1 MPNLYFSNQTEPAKD
16 LAKKAKS
23 GLIARVHQ
31 GIYTDA
37 KPSELESLLLSRWYE
52 VVKYLQPDAI
62 ASHRTAHELQ
72 PKGGLVVVTSNIK
85 QQRKIHVAQVLTI
98 DIQPGS
104 TSDLTEPFLPT
115 MHRSAPSR
123 LFLENL
129 SLSRGALTKSLG
141 QEWVEE
147 RLSIVMRRTGGEK
160 ELNHIR
166 DVARNFANENG
177 FNKEFGK
184 LNEIISSLLNT
195 NSIEGT
201 LKSSVAIAT
210 AKREPYDVVRIERF
224 QALAD
229 FLNRCMLPEIPYT
242 YTKPGW
248 KHLAFFESY
257 FSNFIEGT
265 EFQIDEAE
273 AIVFLN
279 ESVGDRH
286 QDSHDVSAVFQQ
298 VSEYQE
304 MSSFPET
311 AEEFIQELQRR
322 HFDMMLERK
331 DKNPGVFKSKVNRAG
346 TSTFVLPEDVIGTL
360 TKGFE
365 IYQTVKFGL
374 ESAIFMQ
381 FLVSECHPF
390 DDGNGR
396 LSRIMMN
403 SVLHSND
410 QYKLIVPTVHRD
422 SYLNGLRRASRE
434 NKFSTLVKVFYQ
446 LQRYTASIDWV
457 IYGDA
462 RDALE
467 NDGAHLLPDE
477 GTPTFNKVI
486 RNFKL
491 TLPPELN

>member
-1 MPNLYFSNQTEPAKD
+1 
-16 LAKKAKS
+16 
-23 GLIARVHQ
+23 
-31 GIYTDA
+31 
-37 KPSELESLLLSRWYE
+37 
-52 VVKYLQPDAI
+52 
-62 ASHRTAHELQ
+62 
-72 PKGGLVVVTSNIK
+72 
-85 QQRKIHVAQVLTI
+85 
-98 DIQPGS
+98 
-104 TSDLTEPFLPT
+104 

-129 SLSRGALTKSLG
+129 SLSRGVLTKSLG

-147 RLSIVMRRTGGEK
+147 RLSIVMRRTEGEK

-166 DVARNFANENG
+166 DVARNLANENG

-201 LKSSVAIAT
+201 LKSFVAIAT
-210 AKREPYDVVRIERF
+210 AKREPYDVVRIDRF
-224 QALAD
+224 QAFAD
-229 FLNRCMLPEIPYT
+229 FLNRCVLPETPYT

-273 AIVFLN
+273 AILFLN
-279 ESVGDRH
+279 ESVG
-286 QDSHDVSAVFQQ
+286 DSHDVSAVFQQ

-322 HFDMMLERK
+322 HFDMMIERK

-346 TSTFVLPEDVIGTL
+346 TSNFVLPEDVIGTL

-390 DDGNGR
+390 DDG
-396 LSRIMMN
+396 
-403 SVLHSND
+403 
-410 QYKLIVPTVHRD
+410 
-422 SYLNGLRRASRE
+422 NGLRRASRE